1 MRYTTTL
8 ERAAAG
14 RAGLR
19 DIAPLQI
26 EGRVSGLS
34 GLVVDIDGLSG
45 HVCVGDRLLLVAR
58 GGHDIPAEIVGFR
71 QGLAQAMPFGALDG
85 LGPGSAARF
94 QPQSVGE
101 PTGGTLSVSDAWLGR
116 VLDPL
121 GRPLDGHGALPA
133 GRTARRVRAPPP
145 DATLRARLGPRLDV
159 GVRAL
164 NCFATCRRGQR
175 LGLFSGSGIGKSTL
189 LAMLARHTEC
199 DVAVLALVGERG
211 REVRE
216 FLEDDLGSA
225 GLARS
230 VVVVATSDSPPLLRR
245 QAAFAAMTVAE
256 HFRDQ
261 GKSVLLLM
269 DSVTRF
275 CLALREIG
283 LSAGEPPATRGYPPS
298 VFAELPRLL
307 ERAGPGLDGPDG
319 LVGHVTALFN
329 VLVEGDDHNE
339 PVADAVRGI
348 LDGHI
353 VLDRR
358 IAEGGRYPAIDVL
371 RSLSRAVPG
380 CNAPEENALARR
392 ARALLAL
399 HADMA
404 DMVRLGAYRRQRW
417 CCGRGGSAGPAHR
430 DDAATGARRTH
441 RYRRQLR
448 AAARGDGAAMSRDPL
463 EALLRLRRMA
473 ADEARR
479 GLAECLRAEGEAAA
493 AVATIEAA
501 IDRETEAATSLAAG
515 DAEVEAFAAWLRRI
529 RPKQQAALAAAE
541 SAEAATTQ
549 ARGVL
554 GAARAGVQAA
564 EETLEKRGAVER
576 AEAER
581 KAQNEIDEA
590 AQRGGVVTK
599 T

>member
-353 VLDRR
+353 
-358 IAEGGRYPAIDVL
+358 
-371 RSLSRAVPG
+371 
-380 CNAPEENALARR
+380 
-392 ARALLAL
+392 ALLAL
-399 HADMA
+399 HA
-404 DMVRLGAYRRQRW
+404 DMVRLGAYRAGSDGAVDEAVALAPRIETMLRQ
-417 CCGRGGSAGPAHR
+417 AR
-430 DDAATGARRTH
+430 DEHTGIEDSFAL
-441 RYRRQLR
+441 LR
-448 AAARGDGAAMSRDPL
+448 AAMEQP
-463 EALLRLRRMA
+463 
-473 ADEARR
+473 
-479 GLAECLRAEGEAAA
+479 
-493 AVATIEAA
+493 
-501 IDRETEAATSLAAG
+501 
-515 DAEVEAFAAWLRRI
+515 
-529 RPKQQAALAAAE
+529 
-541 SAEAATTQ
+541 
-549 ARGVL
+549 
-554 GAARAGVQAA
+554 
-564 EETLEKRGAVER
+564 
-576 AEAER
+576 
-581 KAQNEIDEA
+581 
-590 AQRGGVVTK
+590 
-599 T
+599 